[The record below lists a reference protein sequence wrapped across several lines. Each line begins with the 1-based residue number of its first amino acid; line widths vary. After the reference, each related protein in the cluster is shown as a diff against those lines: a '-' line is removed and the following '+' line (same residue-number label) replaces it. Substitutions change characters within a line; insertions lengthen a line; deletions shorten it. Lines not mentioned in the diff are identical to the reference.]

1 MGSNFQKKKHYVTLE
16 WHLKEKK
23 KINDIKSQQ
32 VKEQLQTRCSILDR
46 GMHTKEP
53 RLRPYRILHR

>member
-1 MGSNFQKKKHYVTLE
+1 MGVQFPEKKDYVTLE
-16 WHLKEKK
+16 WHLKEKKKK

-53 RLRPYRILHR
+53 